1 MRIPDP
7 LKNNMYA
14 ELAKRNLKRQAVR
27 TILAAIGII
36 IGVMAIS
43 SMGILGNILKISAT
57 SSFSD
62 INDKLIIYPTGGEK
76 HITEKQAEQIR
87 IVAGVEKVIPIN
99 SQGSKVEHRNE
110 ATYASIYSLGRG
122 GIEGLAKINS
132 GRFFGAGSTDCV
144 VGSRIARSLKLD
156 VGSKILLD
164 NTTVRVVGILAEK
177 GAGFD
182 IDTDGGVFIS
192 TEMYKKM
199 YPEDKDGYSNL
210 IVRVRDS
217 SKMDAVQ
224 KEIESRLNKKKEVVN
239 VFSPKMITE
248 SLNSVFSI
256 LSKFLMGI
264 GSISLLVAGVSI
276 LNVMLMSAM
285 ERTKE
290 IGIMKAV
297 GASKM
302 DILKMFLLEALFLGI
317 VASIIGGILTFGL
330 SFVVV
335 YLILKDV
342 SYLMTYSSLFYIA
355 EGIFFGVATALIGGM
370 YPAWKAANMRP
381 LDALRHD

>member
-27 TILAAIGII
+27 TMLAAIGII

-110 ATYASIYSLGRG
+110 ATYASVYSLGRG

-199 YPEDKDGYSNL
+199 YPDDKDGYSNL

-297 GASKM
+297 GASRM

-342 SYLMTYSSLFYIA
+342 AYLMTYSSLFYIA